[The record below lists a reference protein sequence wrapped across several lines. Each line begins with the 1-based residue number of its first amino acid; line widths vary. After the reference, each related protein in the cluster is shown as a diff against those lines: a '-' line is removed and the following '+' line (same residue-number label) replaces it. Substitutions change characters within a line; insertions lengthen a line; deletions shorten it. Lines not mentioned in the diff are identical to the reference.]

1 MVAGLIMFGAIGYIC
16 FGDQIESSEYNT
28 VIHCLHKICVIYT
41 LSNFY
46 CVLNLPFIV
55 ILMNLDDTMHQTVML
70 HALKKVIQIG
80 FIIGA
85 LFGYP
90 MCLWPVIQR
99 LESMI
104 FFKQPPTIAHSIN
117 SVVDEEAPQE
127 LTPRHSIQETGS
139 ETETDVKVI
148 TNPSSLK
155 VNCGLEMKRN
165 LLRIGLVF
173 GTVILAVVVPSFDLF
188 ISIIGATFG
197 TSLMF
202 IVSLL
207 IPCPNTKLDNLRK
220 FTYGFR
226 IKVPPVMHIQV
237 QKLLM
242 QEPEQSR
249 YKIKAVMIKDIILAV
264 VGGFALLLCT
274 SVTVRNIVLHYVKH
288 TE

>member
-1 MVAGLIMFGAIGYIC
+1 M
-16 FGDQIESSEYNT
+16 
-28 VIHCLHKICVIYT
+28 
-41 LSNFY
+41 
-46 CVLNLPFIV
+46 PFIV
-55 ILMNLDDTMHQTVML
+55 ILMNLDDTMHQSITL

-117 SVVDEEAPQE
+117 SVVDEEAPQD
-127 LTPRHSIQETGS
+127 LTPRRSIQETDP
-139 ETETDVKVI
+139 ETDVKVI
-148 TNPSSLK
+148 TASSSLK
-155 VNCGLEMKRN
+155 FNCGLEMKRN

-202 IVSLL
+202 IVS
-207 IPCPNTKLDNLRK
+207 P
-220 FTYGFR
+220 
-226 IKVPPVMHIQV
+226 
-237 QKLLM
+237 
-242 QEPEQSR
+242 
-249 YKIKAVMIKDIILAV
+249 II
-264 VGGFALLLCT
+264 
-274 SVTVRNIVLHYVKH
+274 RQRD
-288 TE
+288 

>member
-1 MVAGLIMFGAIGYIC
+1 MLHTNIFDCTSTIALAIYSFAAIGMVLPMEESAKDKHNFPIVFAAGTWMMVAGLIMFGAIGYIC
-16 FGDQIESSEYNT
+16 FGDQIES
-28 VIHCLHKICVIYT
+28 I
-41 LSNFY
+41 
-46 CVLNLPFIV
+46 

-202 IVSLL
+202 IV
-207 IPCPNTKLDNLRK
+207 
-220 FTYGFR
+220 
-226 IKVPPVMHIQV
+226 PPVMHIQV